1 MAKEYQKICS
11 SAASTS
17 TNQPVLPLHNNSLIA
32 SSSSISTQTQTTT
45 LSSSGTFQRSPNLL
59 NLGNNSGAAQHS
71 LHPDQYIH
79 WCVDARRYET
89 MLNHISIL
97 ALDDVKNFVPKL
109 KSAYDTTRGIRRWV
123 SLTAC
128 YGVKFVVV
136 RCHLT

>member
-17 TNQPVLPLHNNSLIA
+17 TNQPILPLHNNSLIA

-45 LSSSGTFQRSPNLL
+45 LSSSRTVQRSPTVL
-59 NLGNNSGAAQHS
+59 NPGNNSGAAQHS
-71 LHPDQYIH
+71 LHSDQYIH
-79 WCVDARRYET
+79 WCVDVRRYET

-97 ALDDVKNFVPKL
+97 APYDVNLVPKL
-109 KSAYDTTRGIRRWV
+109 KSAYDTTRGFRRWV